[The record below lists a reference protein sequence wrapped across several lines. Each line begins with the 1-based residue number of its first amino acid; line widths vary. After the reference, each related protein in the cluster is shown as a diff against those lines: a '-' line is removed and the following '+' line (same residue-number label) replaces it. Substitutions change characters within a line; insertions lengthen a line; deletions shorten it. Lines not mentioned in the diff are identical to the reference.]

1 MTAQGAF
8 YTAHQKTK
16 AVESGTTLCGRISA
30 TNWDFSKNRL

>member
-16 AVESGTTLCGRISA
+16 AVESGTICIKANNKEALTSCS
-30 TNWDFSKNRL
+30 